1 MCTDFLLQAAD
12 KDNSV
17 VVGRSME
24 FGEDLGSQILVGG
37 RGTKKHGAAPDS
49 PLGGLSWTA
58 KYGYV
63 GLNVGGLGPEFKHL
77 ICDGMNEMGLSIG
90 ALWLPGFT
98 EYSPAVTNKA
108 QALDVTH
115 FTNWVLGN
123 FATVAEVKTGLTGVQ
138 IWGGPLA
145 RAKIPLHFSIHD
157 ASGESAV
164 LEFLAGNTQ
173 GQWQVNTV
181 GVLTNAPPFA
191 WQLTNIRNY
200 VGLSS
205 VDAQPITIGGN
216 SYPPPGHGS
225 GMRGVPGD
233 STPPSRFIRLLFQ
246 KQFATQPAN
255 NTDAISQALHLLN
268 TVDIPLGTS
277 AAQQEQNPS
286 KGNDDY
292 TQWVVVKALTART
305 FSYRTTCNP
314 TLMQI
319 NFAELDL
326 DNACEEAFPMPKEA
340 TYINITEQL
349 SHVKAGSR

>member
-1 MCTDFLLQAAD
+1 MCTDFLLLAAD

-37 RGTKKHGAAPDS
+37 RGTKKHGGAPDL

-58 KYGYV
+58 TYGYV
-63 GLNVGGLGPEFKHL
+63 GLNVAGLHMPHL
-77 ICDGMNEMGLSIG
+77 ICDGMNEKGLSIG
-90 ALWLPGFT
+90 ALWLPGLT
-98 EYSPAVTNKA
+98 EYSPAVSNNA

-138 IWGGPLA
+138 IWGGPLT

-157 ASGESAV
+157 ASGQSAV
-164 LEFLAGNTQ
+164 LEFLTGDTQ
-173 GQWQVNTV
+173 GQWQPNPV

-191 WQLTNIRNY
+191 WQLTNISNY

-216 SYPPPGHGS
+216 SYNPPGHGS

-233 STPPSRFIRLLFQ
+233 STPPSRFIRTLFQ

-255 NTDAISQALHLLN
+255 NGDASNLALHLLN

-305 FSYRTTCNP
+305 FSYRTAANP

-319 NFAELDL
+319 SFAELDL
-326 DNACEEAFPMPKEA
+326 DNPCEKAFLMPPNEP
-340 TYINITEQL
+340 TYIDITEQL
-349 SHVKAGSR
+349 SPVKAGSR